1 MSLTCIVCK
10 VFESIISD
18 HLITYFKQN
27 NLFSNKQY
35 GFIHGRST
43 QIQLLKIIDS
53 WINSIDEGNEINV
66 IYTDFEKAFDKV
78 PHKRLI
84 FKLKQYSIHPLYI
97 NWIKQYLNDRKQ
109 RVKINNEY
117 FEWQN
122 M

>member
-1 MSLTCIVCK
+1 MFLTCIVCK

-18 HLITYFKQN
+18 HLITYLKQN

-43 QIQLLKIIDS
+43 QIQLLKIIS
-53 WINSIDEGNEINV
+53 FPSSIELIHESINV

-84 FKLKQYSIHPLYI
+84 FKLKQYGIHLLYI
-97 NWIKQYLNDRKQ
+97 NWIKQYLNDRK
-109 RVKINNEY
+109 KS
-117 FEWQN
+117 
-122 M
+122 